1 MERINYKIMK
11 VEEMF
16 ATDTPEFFYKED
28 DSVVLEGEHIG
39 HDVEMG
45 NNTIELVLNDN
56 IYWNPDAS
64 VEQS

>member
-1 MERINYKIMK
+1 MK

-16 ATDTPEFFYKED
+16 ATETPEFFHKDD
-28 DSVVLEGEHIG
+28 DSVVLKGEHIG

-64 VEQS
+64 LEQS